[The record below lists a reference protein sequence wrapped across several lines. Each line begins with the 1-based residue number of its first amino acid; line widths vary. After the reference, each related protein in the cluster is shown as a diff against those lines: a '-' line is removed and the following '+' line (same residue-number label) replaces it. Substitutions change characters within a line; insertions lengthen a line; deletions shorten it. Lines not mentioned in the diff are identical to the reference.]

1 MARDRKYIWYHIF
14 GSMAFLFVPLL
25 LSPRPPEET
34 GYFSRPD
41 IRDLIGNA
49 LMLLV
54 FYLNYYWLIPV
65 IYFKRRYAL
74 YLTGIVLA
82 FIMICVLPSLLTGHI
97 PWQPAPVPP
106 MPMPDAH
113 GMGPMPNGGSFPEQI
128 RHHIF
133 LFAIVILTS
142 VLLRIRNRW
151 FLAETARYN
160 DELMH
165 LKGQISPHFLFNTL
179 NSIYSL
185 VLIKDDA
192 APDAIIELSELMRYV
207 LRDANQHK
215 VPLEREIKYI
225 TSYISLQQARLG
237 NTAPIHSQVQ
247 VGTNDLQIAPL
258 ILISFIENAFKHGV
272 NPDAP
277 SDINIIIQLSAQ
289 QLVLH
294 VTNRKVSKRQ
304 VDGEGIGMENTIKRL
319 QLLYPSRHQLNIT
332 ENEEEFSVQ
341 LSMDLA

>member
-1 MARDRKYIWYHIF
+1 
-14 GSMAFLFVPLL
+14 MAFLFVPLL

-34 GYFSRPD
+34 QYISRPD

-82 FIMICVLPSLLTGHI
+82 FIMIGVLPSLLTGHI
-97 PWQPAPVPP
+97 PWQPSPVPP
-106 MPMPDAH
+106 MRMPDAN
-113 GMGPMPNGGSFPEQI
+113 GMGPMSNGRSFPVQI
-128 RHHIF
+128 SHHIF

-142 VLLRIRNRW
+142 VLLRIRHRW
-151 FLAETARYN
+151 FLVETARYN

-185 VLIKDDA
+185 VLSKDDA

-277 SDINIIIQLSAQ
+277 SDINIIIQLTAQ

-332 ENEEEFSVQ
+332 ENEDEFSVQ